1 VKVEISGI
9 DMTQE
14 VGPLI
19 KSYYPKHEV
28 EIKYIGDI
36 SETANIVNT
45 KINSEEK
52 KLGKMINKS
61 DNYDEKKIEI
71 SDCSIKKI
79 AEKTEIYNDNEVS
92 NIHTSGYEKTI
103 KLSLAEDEISI
114 FIDNIFR
121 VSETFNYT
129 DALDPHMPYEKRKR
143 RAYKN
148 QLLRALF

>member
-1 VKVEISGI
+1 MGVLQILKVKVEISGI

-45 KINSEEK
+45 KIYSEEK

-61 DNYDEKKIEI
+61 DNYDEKKIVLYELDNWI
-71 SDCSIKKI
+71 FNTKCRKNDIIRDDVSKLVKLL
-79 AEKTEIYNDNEVS
+79 AEKTYVPNQNKKELFLFMFENVTVIS
-92 NIHTSGYEKTI
+92 
-103 KLSLAEDEISI
+103 SL
-114 FIDNIFR
+114 
-121 VSETFNYT
+121 
-129 DALDPHMPYEKRKR
+129 
-143 RAYKN
+143 
-148 QLLRALF
+148 